1 MPTGEVAQQPV
12 DVHPHLDGQRRI
24 GFEHRIAPAV
34 EGIDHVPRLA
44 KQKQVAGVG
53 NDRIPEVEQ
62 QRGPRILPAPGFPQ
76 RPAGCDERLRLV
88 AKGRPGLDPNP
99 AHEAVIGEAVG
110 PQQVAVELVE
120 LEILEVPQRIAGMR
134 GEHPPT
140 EIQPRVVEE
149 RGRERRARAV
159 HARDHEHGRWRGGGG
174 LAHRA
179 RVGRTD
185 AATADVQPNPTCGQG
200 QVKKTSRGRGRMP
213 GAAAFTGTTLTG
225 GRRRRTTGPAGPC
238 RRRPARRTAARRSRA
253 WDRSRR
259 CIARPRAS
267 SSRWSCRAPRPSR

>member
-1 MPTGEVAQQPV
+1 MAQAWRQRGRRGVWSAAECAELLQQGHTGWATAGEQRGAVRRGGREPLGMKRGRRLAQGNTEPRADLPNGAGRIGGHLAHLPHQHSRGMPTGEVAQQPV

-24 GFEHRIAPAV
+24 RFEHRIAPAV

-76 RPAGCDERLRLV
+76 RPAGCDEWLRLV

-120 LEILEVPQRIAGMR
+120 LEILEVPQRITGMR
-134 GEHPPT
+134 GEHSRA

-149 RGRERRARAV
+149 RGRE
-159 HARDHEHGRWRGGGG
+159 
-174 LAHRA
+174 
-179 RVGRTD
+179 
-185 AATADVQPNPTCGQG
+185 
-200 QVKKTSRGRGRMP
+200 
-213 GAAAFTGTTLTG
+213 
-225 GRRRRTTGPAGPC
+225 
-238 RRRPARRTAARRSRA
+238 
-253 WDRSRR
+253 
-259 CIARPRAS
+259 
-267 SSRWSCRAPRPSR
+267 